1 MNPMYIFPIIVITA
15 LLTATIMNVIP
26 LLKWWIPFYIKRF
39 KTSFKRKPAP
49 KCWSKKDIEPIV
61 VEIIKDKI
69 NSGLVSYHKKQ
80 MIKEIVQQEVI
91 NYLNQLKK

>member
-1 MNPMYIFPIIVITA
+1 MNLMYIFPIIVITA

-26 LLKWWIPFYIKRF
+26 LLKWWVPFYIKRF
-39 KTSFKRKPAP
+39 KTSFKPKP
-49 KCWSKKDIEPIV
+49 KEKTTLRDNLEPIV
-61 VEIIKDKI
+61 MDIIKDKI